1 LPYDGGVVR
10 PFLCTAVLC
19 LTASACRGPESETAA
34 AAARSRA
41 GVLTIAYAAPR
52 SAQSDERVMSTI
64 VGLLTDERL
73 VGLTKDGR
81 PEPRL
86 AERWEVSPDGLTW
99 RIHLRPGLVFQNG
112 ERITSAAVRTAIL
125 EQTDPSGTQ
134 TPPGLLDLQAVEAPA
149 PDQIVIRLTRPNALL
164 LESLVPTTV
173 YGTKDSGAGPFQ
185 LASQASGKATLR
197 RFDRYYRGRA
207 QVDAITVGEYPSQRE
222 AWSAMLRGDV
232 DMLYDVTPDAFEFV
246 KESPNAH
253 VATFLRPFVTA
264 LVFNA
269 RHPVLG
275 RRDVRRAL
283 NMAVHRPDVIASAA
297 GGRAVAATDHIWP
310 NHWARD
316 AQAPAFAF
324 DAAAARATLDAS
336 GLRPK
341 AGPAPRFTFTCLVQ
355 AEPRAERLALLI
367 QRQLLGVDVD
377 MRLEALGLREFQQR
391 LATGHFDA
399 FLSELA
405 TGYGLGF
412 THMWWHPLPRSAIID
427 TGYKGAGPPL
437 ERLRA
442 ARTEDDVRAGVHAL
456 QRTMYEDPPAVFLYW
471 RQLSR
476 AVNRRFV
483 LPAGDDQD
491 ILRTVDRWRLAQDAV
506 DRVAAATADPER
518 R

>member
-10 PFLCTAVLC
+10 PLLCTAVLC
-19 LTASACRGPESETAA
+19 LTASACRGAESDSAA

-41 GVLTIAYAAPR
+41 GALTIAFAAPR
-52 SAQSDERVMSTI
+52 SSQIDERVMSTI
-64 VGLLTDERL
+64 VGLLSDERL

-99 RIHLRPGLVFQNG
+99 RVHLRPGLVFQNG

-125 EQTDPSGTQ
+125 AQTDPSGTQ
-134 TPPGLLDLQAVEAPA
+134 IPPGLLDLQAVETPT
-149 PDQIVIRLTRPNALL
+149 PDEIVLRLAKPNALL
-164 LESLVPTTV
+164 LESLLLTPV

-185 LASQASGKATLR
+185 LTSQTAGRATLR
-197 RFDRYYRGRA
+197 RFDRYYRGRS
-207 QVDAITVGEYPSQRE
+207 QVDVITVGEYPSQRE

-232 DMLYDVTPDAFEFV
+232 DMLYDVGPDAFEFV
-246 KESPNAH
+246 NESPSAH
-253 VATFLRPFVTA
+253 VATFLRPFVTG

-269 RHPVLG
+269 THPVLG

-283 NMAVHRPDVIASAA
+283 NLAVDRPGVIESAA
-297 GGRAVAATDHIWP
+297 GGRAMAATDHIWP

-316 AQAPAFAF
+316 ASAPALAF
-324 DAAAARATLDAS
+324 DAAAARTTLDAA

-341 AGPAPRFTFTCLVQ
+341 AGPSPRFTFTCLVQ
-355 AEPRAERLALLI
+355 ADARAERLALLI
-367 QRQLLGVDVD
+367 QRQLLGIDVD

-391 LATGHFDA
+391 LDSGRYDA

-405 TGYGLGF
+405 TGYGLGL
-412 THMWWHPLPRSAIID
+412 TYMWWHPGPRSAIID
-427 TGYKGAGPPL
+427 TGYTGAVPAL
-437 ERLRA
+437 DRLRT
-442 ARTEDDVRAGVHAL
+442 ARTDDDVRKAVHAL
-456 QRTMYEDPPAVFLYW
+456 QRTMADDPPAVFLYW
-471 RQLSR
+471 RHVSR

-491 ILRTVDRWRLAQDAV
+491 ILRTVDRWRLAGTEPGGPI
-506 DRVAAATADPER
+506 AAAAWTRPR
-518 R
+518 